1 MVRSGRFG
9 GVRRMLA
16 EPPLISRFAGVHRRQ
31 VGLPAGGHPQDG
43 PGKRARAAEWDTL
56 LMCCARKGT
65 EGSNPSA
72 SALAVGFSPRAG
84 GTLGRFAAADRWY
97 SRGRKR
103 SFEQN

>member
-9 GVRRMLA
+9 GGSRIVA

-72 SALAVGFSPRAG
+72 SALDLGFRGPVARPVRSGEREHDSRSRRQP
-84 GTLGRFAAADRWY
+84 DRD
-97 SRGRKR
+97 
-103 SFEQN
+103 N